1 MKILAS
7 RQKNNLKST
16 MFKILEKAAINDLD
30 KEIDFTCQD
39 KLKNSLLN
47 GFTSLITS
55 VNSPQQ
61 SDFEY
66 ENINFDDKLRIKSF
80 DEDIDLFVNKTLDSY
95 KIKQSNTVLPSNL
108 EEQLS
113 YLETSIQ
120 EHLN

>member
-1 MKILAS
+1 MQTKYSYVEEKTVRYNEFAIKIMKILAS

-55 VNSPQQ
+55 VNSP
-61 SDFEY
+61 
-66 ENINFDDKLRIKSF
+66 
-80 DEDIDLFVNKTLDSY
+80 
-95 KIKQSNTVLPSNL
+95 
-108 EEQLS
+108 
-113 YLETSIQ
+113 
-120 EHLN
+120 